1 MPAPTEPT
9 AGPSTGSG
17 AVAPADVPVTLT
29 VELGRINLPLVRVAD
44 LKPGDVLEL
53 GRRAQE
59 PVELT
64 SGGRLVARG
73 ELVQIDNELGV
84 RVTHVFL

>member
-1 MPAPTEPT
+1 MPAP
-9 AGPSTGSG
+9 SS
-17 AVAPADVPVTLT
+17 ADQSASAEIPVTLT
-29 VELGRINLPLVRVAD
+29 VELGRVNLPLGRLAG

-53 GRRAQE
+53 GRHARD

-73 ELVQIDNELGV
+73 ELGPG
-84 RVTHVFL
+84 

>member
-1 MPAPTEPT
+1 M
-9 AGPSTGSG
+9 
-17 AVAPADVPVTLT
+17 PVTLT
-29 VELGRINLPLVRVAD
+29 VELGRINLPLGRLAD

-53 GRRAQE
+53 GRHARE

-64 SGGRLVARG
+64 SGGRLIARG